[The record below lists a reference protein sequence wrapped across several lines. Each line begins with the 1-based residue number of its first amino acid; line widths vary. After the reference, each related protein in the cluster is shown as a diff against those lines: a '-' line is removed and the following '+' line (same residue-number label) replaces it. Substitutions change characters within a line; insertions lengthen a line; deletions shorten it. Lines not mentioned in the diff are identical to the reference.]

1 MAENIRTIIRF
12 ATPQGTESP
21 TVWRDCLP
29 PRAGDTTQLEHLGRK
44 WVVQIGAAS
53 IGWETVDGSP
63 AQVFG
68 VCYKP
73 LSTVSDAIA
82 DGLVGPEGC

>member
-12 ATPQGTESP
+12 ATPKGTVSP

-29 PRAGDTTQLEHLGRK
+29 PRAGDTAKIEHLGRT
-44 WVVQIGAAS
+44 WVVMSGAAA
-53 IGWETVDGSP
+53 IDWETVDGRP
-63 AQVFG
+63 VQVFG

-73 LSTVSDAIA
+73 LRTVSDAIA
-82 DGLVGPEGC
+82 DGIVGPEGC